1 MIRCIAVFA
10 VSLSLIS
17 SSVLAQDSPK
27 GKAPKGNPETAMI
40 NQFMKQLEAAE
51 APADLLEKIKEVF
64 SKTVKEVVAKRKEVG
79 LTPAML
85 QKRAEAGNKA
95 REEGKKPK
103 EVKEIAI
110 AAMNATDDQKKV
122 LAETEEMLAKTRVE
136 IGKLLTDE
144 QKSKLP
150 KPLQANLKEPTS
162 KERAPKKK

>member
-1 MIRCIAVFA
+1 MIRFIAVFA

-17 SSVLAQDSPK
+17 SSVFAQDAPK
-27 GKAPKGNPETAMI
+27 GKGQKGNAETAMV

-51 APADLLEKIKEVF
+51 APTEVLDKVKELF
-64 SKTVKEVVAKRKEVG
+64 SKTAKDVVAKRKEVG

-85 QKRAEAGNKA
+85 QKRTEAGKKA

-103 EVKEIAI
+103 EVKEIALV
-110 AAMNATDDQKKV
+110 AMNATEDQKKV

-136 IGKLLTDE
+136 IGKLLTEE

-150 KPLQANLKEPTS
+150 KQFQANLKEP
-162 KERAPKKK
+162 APKKK

>member
-1 MIRCIAVFA
+1 MIRCIALFA
-10 VSLSLIS
+10 VSLSFVT
-17 SSVLAQDSPK
+17 SSVLAQEPSK
-27 GKAPKGNPETAMI
+27 GKALKGNPETVMV

-51 APADLLEKIKEVF
+51 APTEVVQKIKEVF
-64 SKTVKEVVAKRKEVG
+64 SKTAKEVVAKRKESG

-85 QKRAEAGNKA
+85 QKRTEAGKKA

-103 EVKEIAI
+103 EVKELAL

-136 IGKLLTDE
+136 IGKLLTEE

-150 KPLQANLKEPTS
+150 KQFQANLKEP
-162 KERAPKKK
+162 APKKK